1 MLNADALN
9 SGTLIGESVSVDAER
24 EGIPLTAAK
33 VSCVRVADGPEQ
45 WTFIDFEVAAGRA
58 DLAEALSRVLERE
71 GGWYC
76 DCWTDGEVLVVFCD
90 RVLPCRRGD
99 RGPVS
104 RRGLRAVHESRGIP
118 ASLGPDSGDL
128 NHRYRKDHDARSSSH
143 EPRFT

>member
-1 MLNADALN
+1 MLNAGALN
-9 SGTLIGESVSVDAER
+9 SGTLTGESVSVDAER
-24 EGIPLTAAK
+24 EDIPLTAAK

-45 WTFIDFEVAAGRA
+45 WTFFDFEVAAGRA

-99 RGPVS
+99 PGPVS
-104 RRGLRAVHESRGIP
+104 RRGLRGPRESRNP
-118 ASLGPDSGDL
+118 SSTGPDSGDL
-128 NHRYRKDHDARSSSH
+128 NHGHRKDHDARSSSH